1 MTDELGAHLRNGFDA
16 QLNITS
22 NQNQYLTK
30 SFNVMKKLFTT
41 SILLIIVASL
51 VCSCSSSKTVGYN
64 KNLYKRYNGCMLSDE
79 GCGWANKAKK

>member
-1 MTDELGAHLRNGFDA
+1 
-16 QLNITS
+16 
-22 NQNQYLTK
+22 
-30 SFNVMKKLFTT
+30 MKKLFTT
-41 SILLIIVASL
+41 SILLIVVASL